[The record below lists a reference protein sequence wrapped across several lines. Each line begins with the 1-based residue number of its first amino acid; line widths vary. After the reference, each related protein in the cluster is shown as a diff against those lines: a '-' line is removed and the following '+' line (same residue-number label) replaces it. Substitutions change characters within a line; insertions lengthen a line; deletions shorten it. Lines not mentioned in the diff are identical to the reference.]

1 MNARTADRS
10 GRLLRALSVLI
21 IGAIAWGALAFGAV
35 YPWAY
40 TPLLIASLTIAMLSF
55 AVDSHA
61 TFNRPVAMS
70 LLAVGLTIAVQL
82 LPVTRSTLH
91 QISPGSDGV
100 LERYDLSYANFVTE
114 RHVLSIDP
122 PSTRRALAFL
132 ASFGLLLIGLS
143 RVLAGRHV
151 KRLAT
156 WITALAAL
164 VALVG
169 IVQRAGFNGRIYG
182 VWEPQ
187 MPSSPFGP
195 FINRNHF
202 AGWMLMALP
211 LAVGLFCAHIA
222 RGMRGLLGSATGGA
236 DREGSL
242 PWRRRFL
249 WLSSPDASQ
258 SVLIGFAIVAM
269 ALSLVLSLSRL
280 GLCGI
285 AIALLVSGRF
295 VMRHRSQRGERAIAY
310 GFVALL
316 IVVSSASVWA
326 GLDQGVA
333 RFSDPGARDLGGRL
347 PIWADTARIIRDFP
361 IAGIGL
367 NTYGTAMLFYQT
379 TLPEEHVRQAHNDYL
394 QLAAEGGVL
403 VGIPIALAIVI
414 FIREV
419 YLRFREGNDNPTI
432 YWIRTGAVAGLA
444 AVALQ
449 SIGEFSLQMPGNA
462 MLFTVLCAIAL
473 HKSRRDTHALALPS
487 VR

>member
-1 MNARTADRS
+1 MNARPAAR
-10 GRLLRALSVLI
+10 GGWRLRALTALTV
-21 IGAIAWGALAFGAV
+21 GAIAWGAFAFGAV
-35 YPWAY
+35 YPWGF
-40 TPLLIASLTIAMLSF
+40 TPLLIASLTIAILSF
-55 AVDSHA
+55 TIDVPA
-61 TFNRPVAMS
+61 TCNRPVAIC
-70 LLAVGLTIAVQL
+70 LLAVALTIAVQL
-82 LPVTRSTLH
+82 LPITRSTLH
-91 QISPGSDGV
+91 RISPGSDKV
-100 LERYDLSYANFVTE
+100 LQRYDLNYANFTSKP
-114 RHVLSIDP
+114 HVLSIDP
-122 PSTRRALAFL
+122 PGTRRALVFCV
-132 ASFGLLLIGLS
+132 SFGLLLIGLS
-143 RVLAGRHV
+143 RVLSGRQV
-151 KRLAT
+151 TRLAT
-156 WITALAAL
+156 WITGLAAL

-169 IVQRAGFNGRIYG
+169 IIQRASFNGKIYG
-182 VWEPQ
+182 VWESQ
-187 MPSSPFGP
+187 MPSTPFGP

-222 RGMRGLLGSATGGA
+222 RG
-236 DREGSL
+236 REGSL

-249 WLSSPDASQ
+249 WLSSPDASRI
-258 SVLIGFAIVAM
+258 VLIGFAIVAM

-285 AIALLVSGRF
+285 AIALLVSGRL
-295 VMRHRSQRGERAIAY
+295 VMRHRSQSADRGIAY
-310 GFVALL
+310 GYVLLL

-333 RFSDPGARDLGGRL
+333 RFTDPGARDLGGRL

-379 TLPEEHVRQAHNDYL
+379 TLPAEHVRQAHNDYL
-394 QLAAEGGVL
+394 QLAAEGGLL
-403 VGIPIALAIVI
+403 VGIPIALAIVM

-419 YLRFREGNDNPTI
+419 YLRFREGYDNLTI

-473 HKSRRDTHALALPS
+473 HKSRRDDPGPLAS
-487 VR
+487 SRR